1 MPFWSGETIKEKLSS
16 IVINGD
22 ERLIDCAAYTMR
34 VGSEYFVTPTDD
46 NSDANSHSLKTLG
59 DGESFAIP
67 PGQFAYVI
75 THETVKIP
83 TDVLALISIRATV
96 KWKGLI
102 NVSGFHVDPGY
113 QGRLTFA
120 VYNAGPASIHL
131 RSGDA
136 VFLIWFADLDT
147 KTEYAKTAKDLVPPE
162 NSRIN
167 TAALAPIS
175 SELHSLGGLATRL
188 KNTTD
193 PLEAR
198 IATLEQA
205 NGLIKVVAGAVLAIG
220 VTVGAKMLVDA
231 IHPDPKAP
239 AATVGTTAASPTAP
253 APPAPTPTA
262 PAAPPAAARPHVQ

>member
-1 MPFWSGETIKEKLSS
+1 
-16 IVINGD
+16 
-22 ERLIDCAAYTMR
+22 MR

-46 NSDANSHSLKTLG
+46 SSDANSHSLKILP

-83 TDVLALISIRATV
+83 TDVLAFISIRTTV

-136 VFLIWFADLDT
+136 VFLIWFANLDA
-147 KTEYAKTAKDLVPPE
+147 KTDYAKTVKDLVPPA

-175 SELHSLGGLATRL
+175 GELHSLNGLATRL

-193 PLEAR
+193 PLAAR
-198 IATLEQA
+198 IAALEQA
-205 NGLIKVVAGAVLAIG
+205 NGIIKVIAGAILAAAAAFG
-220 VTVGAKMLVDA
+220 GKLLLDVV
-231 IHPDPKAP
+231 HPDPPAAIIGAASPAP
-239 AATVGTTAASPTAP
+239 AAKIPPADASPVLPPP
-253 APPAPTPTA
+253 APPAAA
-262 PAAPPAAARPHVQ
+262 PAAPPPPAPAR